1 MPDLISVIVP
11 VYNASEY
18 VSQCIDSILIQS
30 YQELE
35 ILLIDDG
42 STDNSLQI
50 CEAYCRRDPRVQLI
64 QHVKNRGLVSARKTG
79 LQASRGKYIGF
90 VDADDYI
97 EPEMF
102 KRLIYAIEKYDVDFV
117 HSGFIVEGEN
127 ICHYEEN
134 LVDFQVE
141 SRGKYIAENIL
152 RNQTMTF
159 SLWSKLFRADLIK
172 DAYLSLNDE
181 QSYGE
186 DLLCLCNCMILCN
199 RFYMMRD
206 AFYHYRVYD
215 GSMSHLNWL
224 NICFQESRL
233 YEYITRTFRKNDL
246 LKTCGDDAAY
256 HYKSRILEAMM
267 QDKASGAIILNYCF
281 PGIEKLKNKRIAI
294 YGSGRVGKNFYYQI
308 SSYGQCEITAWVDRD
323 NHGIFNLIRIDKPEK
338 LKEIPYELI
347 ILAVNKE
354 EVADEIR
361 NTLLQQDICKD
372 TQKIVW
378 EKPLHINNP
387 LHA

>member
-215 GSMSHLNWL
+215 GSMSHFYWL

-233 YEYITRTFRKNDL
+233 YEYITTNIRKNDML
-246 LKTCGDDAAY
+246 
-256 HYKSRILEAMM
+256 
-267 QDKASGAIILNYCF
+267 
-281 PGIEKLKNKRIAI
+281 
-294 YGSGRVGKNFYYQI
+294 
-308 SSYGQCEITAWVDRD
+308 
-323 NHGIFNLIRIDKPEK
+323 
-338 LKEIPYELI
+338 
-347 ILAVNKE
+347 
-354 EVADEIR
+354 
-361 NTLLQQDICKD
+361 
-372 TQKIVW
+372 
-378 EKPLHINNP
+378 
-387 LHA
+387 

>member
-117 HSGFIVEGEN
+117 HSGFI
-127 ICHYEEN
+127 
-134 LVDFQVE
+134 
-141 SRGKYIAENIL
+141 
-152 RNQTMTF
+152 
-159 SLWSKLFRADLIK
+159 
-172 DAYLSLNDE
+172 
-181 QSYGE
+181 
-186 DLLCLCNCMILCN
+186 
-199 RFYMMRD
+199 MR
-206 AFYHYRVYD
+206 
-215 GSMSHLNWL
+215 
-224 NICFQESRL
+224 
-233 YEYITRTFRKNDL
+233 
-246 LKTCGDDAAY
+246 KT
-256 HYKSRILEAMM
+256 
-267 QDKASGAIILNYCF
+267 
-281 PGIEKLKNKRIAI
+281 
-294 YGSGRVGKNFYYQI
+294 
-308 SSYGQCEITAWVDRD
+308 W
-323 NHGIFNLIRIDKPEK
+323 
-338 LKEIPYELI
+338 
-347 ILAVNKE
+347 
-354 EVADEIR
+354 
-361 NTLLQQDICKD
+361 
-372 TQKIVW
+372 
-378 EKPLHINNP
+378 
-387 LHA
+387 